1 MLKAREKSS
10 VLPSDLTS
18 KPVLPEFVLPSVL
31 PVDPAALTVL
41 LLASIQAQA
50 EIKNAAQDHIIRAE
64 AAYETRIAVTADE
77 YETRIAVT
85 AEEYET
91 RIAIAAKEFET
102 RLRELYEQI
111 ILMRRRMFGASSESA
126 GQFHLFDEAEVL
138 AATST
143 ETQDVAPL
151 PPQTQDPQKKARGK
165 RGPLPPE
172 LERVEIIHDV
182 PEAERTCPCGTPMV
196 LIGQDISEQLDIVP
210 MQVRVL
216 QHVRNRYGCA
226 SSVHAPVT
234 AKLPP
239 QPLPKSNASPGL
251 LAMLL
256 TTKYVDGLPLA
267 RFEKVLARHNVTVPR
282 QTLARWVI
290 GAGGALQP
298 LHNLMRDCLF
308 DAPFIHMDET
318 VVQVL
323 REKGK
328 SPTSQSYMWVQT
340 GGPPGKPVVIY
351 DYDPSRSGEV
361 PARLLLG
368 YQGYVMTDGYEGY
381 NKLAKTEGIEHQACW
396 AHVRR
401 KFVDAVKVQPKGAHG
416 HADHAVAMIG
426 KLYGIER
433 EHKDSTDDVRYV
445 ARQEKGV
452 PVLDELH
459 CWMEKLLPTVPP
471 KSALGTALSYMRNY
485 WGKLVRFTER
495 GDLPVDNNRC
505 ENAIRP
511 FVVGRKAWLFSDTP
525 AGANASAII
534 YSLVETAKAN
544 GVEPYTWLRHVL
556 EHLPAAKTAEEMDKL
571 LPWNFHAATLTKIT
585 PR

>member
-1 MLKAREKSS
+1 MIPFLMLETREKPSVS
-10 VLPSDLTS
+10 PSGFPTGFTLPELVLP
-18 KPVLPEFVLPSVL
+18 PVLPTDAS
-31 PVDPAALTVL
+31 ALTAL
-41 LLASIQAQA
+41 LHSL
-50 EIKNAAQDHIIRAE
+50 IKSHDDVKLAAQDHLIRAE
-64 AAYETRIAVTADE
+64 AAYETRT
-77 YETRIAVT
+77 
-85 AEEYET
+85 
-91 RIAIAAKEFET
+91 AIAAKEYET

-111 ILMRRRMFGASSESA
+111 ILMRRRMFGASSESV

-143 ETQDVAPL
+143 EAQDVAPL
-151 PPQTQDPQKKARGK
+151 PPQTQAPQKKARGK
-165 RGPLPPE
+165 RSPLPPE

-182 PEAERTCPCGTPMV
+182 PESERTCECGTPMV
-196 LIGQDISEQLDIVP
+196 VINRVVSEQLDIVP

-216 QHVRNRYGCA
+216 QHVRLVYGCKA
-226 SSVHAPVT
+226 SEHAPMT

-239 QPLPKSNASPGL
+239 QPLPKSNASPSL

-267 RFEKVLARHNVTVPR
+267 RFEKVLARHDVTVPR

-290 GAGGALQP
+290 GASTALQP
-298 LHNLMRDCLF
+298 LHNLMRDALF

-323 REKGK
+323 KEKGK
-328 SPTSQSYMWVQT
+328 SPTSNSYMWVQT
-340 GGPPGKPVVIY
+340 GGPPGKQVVIY

-368 YQGYVMTDGYEGY
+368 YQGYLMTDGYEGY
-381 NKLAKTEGIEHQACW
+381 NKLAKTEGIEHLVCW

-401 KFVDAVKVQPKGAHG
+401 KFVDAVKVQPKGTHS
-416 HADHAVAMIG
+416 HADQAVAMIG
-426 KLYGIER
+426 KLYSIER
-433 EHKDSTDDVRYV
+433 EHKDSTDKVRYA
-445 ARQEKGV
+445 ARQERSI
-452 PVLDELH
+452 PLLDELH
-459 CWMEKLLPTVPP
+459 DWMERMLPMVPP
-471 KSALGTALSYMRNY
+471 KSALGGALSYMRDY
-485 WGKLVRFTER
+485 WGKLVRYPER

-505 ENAIRP
+505 ENSIRP

-544 GVEPYTWLRHVL
+544 DVEPYTWLRHVL
-556 EHLPAAKTAEEMDKL
+556 EHLPAAQTADEMDKL
-571 LPWNFHAATLTKIT
+571 LPWNFHAATLTKII
-585 PR
+585 PC